1 MRPEWQ
7 VAQGDGPGRAWENVL
22 MAGNAV
28 EGHKSRGSS
37 NAYPARGEAGD
48 PTGPD
53 TPMWRGN
60 MRLGA
65 FWCLEASGECAGPLW
80 WQTRDPEPHVTIA
93 ATVSSR

>member
-28 EGHKSRGSS
+28 EGYESRGRS
-37 NAYPARGEAGD
+37 NAYPVRGEADD

-53 TPMWRGN
+53 TPTWRGN

-65 FWCLEASGECAGPLW
+65 FWWLEASGECAGPLW
-80 WQTRDPEPHVTIA
+80 WQTRDPEPQVTTA